1 MSTKNSSRFTPL
13 VIAISVVMGIL
24 IGTFYAR
31 HFAGNTLGIINGS
44 SNKLNALLRVVED
57 QYVDTVNM
65 TDLVE
70 KAMPQIL
77 AELDPHST
85 YIPAQNLEE
94 VNSELEGSFS
104 GIGIQFTIQDD
115 TIHVNSVIQGGPS
128 EKVGLM
134 AGDRIVMV
142 DDSLFAGIKLT
153 NEKAM
158 RTLKGPKGTKVKLGV
173 KRATEKNLLDF
184 VITRG
189 DIPQNTI
196 DAAYMLSNDYGYIQ
210 ISKFGRTTHV
220 ELLNAIAQLSHQNCK
235 GIIIDLR
242 DNTGGYMEAAVRMV
256 NEFLPEGQLIVYA
269 QGRKYPRMED
279 YANGTGSCQKM
290 PLVVLTNESSASASE
305 IFAGAIQDNDRGTI
319 VGRRS
324 FGKGLVQQPI
334 DFSDGSAIR
343 LTIARYYTPSG
354 RCIQRPYKNG
364 KDAKYEMDWLTRYEH
379 GEFFSKDSIKLDENL
394 RYSTRLGRPVYG
406 GGGIM
411 PDVFVP
417 QDTTGTSSYLIE
429 VLNKGLTL
437 QFSFQYSDRNRA
449 KLNEFE
455 NEEDMLKYLRQQ
467 GIVEQFIRFADSK
480 GVKRRNI
487 LIHKSYKLMER
498 NLYGN
503 IIYNIL
509 GREPYIRYINQGD
522 PTVQKA
528 LEILENGEAFPKA
541 PEDVV
546 KEETKDE
553 GKKKELRKRM
563 ALLKTRHGLTTTH
576 QSQSAEILA
585 ALEAHPA
592 FRAAH
597 IVLLY
602 YSLKDE
608 VDTHEFVRK
617 WSREKRILLPV
628 VVGDDLELRVYTGP
642 EDLATGSYGIEEPT
656 GELFT
661 DYAAIDFVAV
671 PGVAFD
677 NAGNRL
683 GRGKG
688 YYDRLLPRLTAFKA
702 GICFPFQLVEEVPAE
717 PFDIR
722 MDTIIT
728 IQ

>member
-1 MSTKNSSRFTPL
+1 MPL
-13 VIAISVVMGIL
+13 IIAISVVAGIL

-31 HFAGNTLGIINGS
+31 HFAGNKLGIINSS
-44 SNKLNALLRVVED
+44 SNKLNALLRVIDD

-85 YIPAQNLEE
+85 YIPAQKLEE

-104 GIGIQFTIQDD
+104 GIGIQFTIQED
-115 TIHVNSVIQGGPS
+115 TIHVNSVIPGGPS

-142 DDSLFAGIKLT
+142 NDSLFAGKGLT

-158 RTLKGPKGTKVKLGV
+158 RNLKGPKGSQVKLGV
-173 KRATEKNLLDF
+173 KRATEKELLDF
-184 VITRG
+184 TITRG

-196 DAAYMLSNDYGYIQ
+196 DAAYMLDDDYGYIQ

-220 ELLNAIAQLSHQNCK
+220 ELLNAIAQLSHEKCK
-235 GIIIDLR
+235 GLIIDLR
-242 DNTGGYMEAAVRMV
+242 DNTGGYMEAATRMV
-256 NEFLPEGQLIVYA
+256 NEFLPEGKLIVYTH
-269 QGRKYPRMED
+269 GRKYPRMEE
-279 YANGTGSCQKM
+279 YANGTGSCQKL
-290 PLVVLTNESSASASE
+290 PLVVLVNESSASASE

-354 RCIQRPYKNG
+354 RCIQRPYENG
-364 KDAKYEMDWLTRYEH
+364 KDSKYEMDWITRYEH

-394 RYSTRLGRPVYG
+394 RYSTGLGRPVYG

-417 QDTTGTSSYLIE
+417 QDTTGVSSYLIE
-429 VLNKGLTL
+429 VSNKGLIL
-437 QFSFQYSDRNRA
+437 QFSFQYTDRNRA
-449 KLNEFE
+449 KLSEYD
-455 NEEDMLKYLRQQ
+455 NEEDLLKYLRHQ
-467 GIVEQFIRFADSK
+467 GIVEQFVRFADSK
-480 GVKRRNI
+480 GVKRRNL
-487 LIHKSYKLMER
+487 LIHKSYKLLER
-498 NLYGN
+498 SLYGN

-509 GREPYIRYINQGD
+509 GREQYIRYINQSD
-522 PTVQKA
+522 ATVKKA
-528 LEILENGEAFPKA
+528 LDILERGEAFPKA
-541 PEDVV
+541 PEATPIIED
-546 KEETKDE
+546 TKDD
-553 GKKKELRKRM
+553 GKEKRTAQQV
-563 ALLKTRHGLTTTH
+563 ALLKTRHSSSTTR
-576 QSQSAEILA
+576 QSAEILA

-592 FRAAH
+592 FRAATT
-597 IVLLY
+597 VLLY
-602 YSLKDE
+602 HSLKDE
-608 VDTHEFVRK
+608 VDTHEFIRK

-628 VVGDDLELRVYTGP
+628 VVGDDLELRLYTRP
-642 EDLATGSYGIEEPT
+642 EDLKPGAYGIEEPT

-661 DYAAIDFVAV
+661 DYADIDFIVV

-677 NAGNRL
+677 RNGNRL

-688 YYDRLLPRLTAFKA
+688 YYDRLLPRIPSAYKA
-702 GICFPFQLVEEVPAE
+702 GICFPFQLVEKVPAE

-722 MDTIIT
+722 MDEIIT
-728 IQ
+728 Q

>member
-173 KRATEKNLLDF
+173 KRATEKDLLDF

-487 LIHKSYKLMER
+487 LIHKSYELMER

-553 GKKKELRKRM
+553 GKKKR
-563 ALLKTRHGLTTTH
+563 T
-576 QSQSAEILA
+576 AEA
-585 ALEAHPA
+585 
-592 FRAAH
+592 
-597 IVLLY
+597 
-602 YSLKDE
+602 
-608 VDTHEFVRK
+608 
-617 WSREKRILLPV
+617 
-628 VVGDDLELRVYTGP
+628 
-642 EDLATGSYGIEEPT
+642 YGIVKDPARAYH
-656 GELFT
+656 
-661 DYAAIDFVAV
+661 YAAIPV
-671 PGVAFD
+671 
-677 NAGNRL
+677 
-683 GRGKG
+683 
-688 YYDRLLPRLTAFKA
+688 
-702 GICFPFQLVEEVPAE
+702 C
-717 PFDIR
+717 
-722 MDTIIT
+722 
-728 IQ
+728 